1 MVNNPSARCVG
12 GDAEVKERGND
23 ARDLLD
29 FVKFRERRWCVLI
42 ISSLLYFWLSPVS
55 RFVVEV
61 EYGAAGADM
70 LKIAYGK

>member
-29 FVKFRERRWCVLI
+29 FVEFRERRWCVLI
-42 ISSLLYFWLSPVS
+42 TVLRQQRLDMRGLDKILIACQCAVS
-55 RFVVEV
+55 TFNIDT
-61 EYGAAGADM
+61 G
-70 LKIAYGK
+70 